1 MHPAQT
7 RATDRSTLPAT
18 AARLT
23 GFAASALLAAA
34 LGAAAWM
41 PAPAWAQSGSTWIW
55 VDSQGRQVFSD
66 VPPPSSVPDRD
77 IRKRPAAG
85 APALNGTAPGP
96 TGAAQP
102 GAAGAG
108 NAPKVI
114 DAEKADA
121 EAAAQAEAKA
131 QAEREAIEKRNAQ
144 IRADNCAQARR
155 QLAALNAGTRLTQ
168 LNDKGENV
176 VMDDAMRAQA
186 TERQRAV
193 IRDNCGPAPAAAR

>member
-7 RATDRSTLPAT
+7 RATDRSTLFAT
-18 AARLT
+18 TARLK
-23 GFAASALLAAA
+23 GFAAVALLAAA
-34 LGAAAWM
+34 LGTAAWT

-77 IRKRPAAG
+77 IRKRPAAS
-85 APALNGTAPGP
+85 APALNGTP
-96 TGAAQP
+96 TGPADAAQP
-102 GAAGAG
+102 GTAAAA

-114 DAEKADA
+114 DAEKAEA

-131 QAEREAIEKRNAQ
+131 QAERQAIEKRNAQ

-155 QLAALNAGTRLTQ
+155 QLTALNAGTRLTQ

-193 IRDNCGPAPAAAR
+193 IRDNCGPTPASAR